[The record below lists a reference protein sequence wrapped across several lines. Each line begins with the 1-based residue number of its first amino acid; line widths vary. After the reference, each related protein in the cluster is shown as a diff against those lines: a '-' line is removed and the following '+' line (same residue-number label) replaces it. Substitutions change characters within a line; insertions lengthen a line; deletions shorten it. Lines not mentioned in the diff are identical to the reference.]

1 MTVQVSRQTY
11 DQQASTVVNLQQAI
25 QGAQAQ
31 IEDYQRQLADAQAI
45 MADIEI
51 APDQP

>member
-11 DQQASTVVNLQQAI
+11 DNQSSLVVQTQQQIQAT
-25 QGAQAQ
+25 QDQLV
-31 IEDYQRQLADAQAI
+31 DLQRQLSDAQAI
-45 MADIEI
+45 MADLEI